1 MSVELGVIM
10 RAEIE
15 EIPAVFAR
23 IKESAPDMG
32 AQIHRLPL
40 ADFDSVILVARGTS
54 DNAALYLKYLIET
67 KIGIPCGLAS
77 PSVVSIYGTKLRC
90 KNVLVIAL
98 SQSGQSPDL
107 VGYCQAA
114 RNGGATVLAMTNDPE
129 SPLAKGSHCHLYLH
143 AGPEKAVAATKSY
156 SAELLVS
163 RVFVA
168 AWSGESIDFDA
179 IIYQAKKAL
188 QQSAHIKSIAE
199 KFDYSQGV
207 TTMGRGYAYANAHE
221 TALKIQETVKIPVAS
236 FSSADYL
243 HGPISS
249 LHNESRVIFLAP
261 VGIAQSAMSSTVQR
275 IRDITNHIYW
285 IGSGFSRRDSEVYLG
300 GADQLSEMDAV
311 IVDSILLQLLALYL
325 AIASGKNPDAP
336 IGLAKV
342 TKTV

>member
-1 MSVELGVIM
+1 M
-10 RAEIE
+10 RSEIE
-15 EIPAVFAR
+15 EIPEVFKRIQDGAEAMAVQ
-23 IKESAPDMG
+23 I
-32 AQIHRLPL
+32 AQLPL
-40 ADFDSVILVARGTS
+40 DTIDSVILVARGTS

-77 PSVVSIYGTKLRC
+77 PSVVSVYGAKLKF

-114 RNGGATVLAMTNDPE
+114 RDGGAVVLTMTNNPE
-129 SPLAKGSHCHLYLH
+129 SPLAKLAHCHLYLQ
-143 AGPEKAVAATKSY
+143 AGPEMAVAATKSF

-163 RVFVA
+163 RLFVA
-168 AWSGESIDFDA
+168 AWGGERVNYEPIID
-179 IIYQAKKAL
+179 QAKAAL
-188 QQSAHIKSIAE
+188 VQADNIKSIAE
-199 KFDYSQGV
+199 NFDFRGGV

-249 LHNESRVIFLAP
+249 LHEESRVIFLAP
-261 VGIAQSAMSSTVQR
+261 FGIAATAMSATVLR
-275 IRDITNHIYW
+275 IRKITSHIYW
-285 IGSGFSRRDSEVYLG
+285 IGAGFDRKENEVYLG
-300 GADQLSEMDAV
+300 GSVGLSEMDSV
-311 IVDSILLQLLALYL
+311 ISDSILLQLFALFLAV
-325 AIASGKNPDAP
+325 SVGKNPDAP

-342 TKTV
+342 TKTL

>member
-1 MSVELGVIM
+1 MNVEFGVIM

-15 EIPAVFAR
+15 EIPAVFTR
-23 IKESAPDMG
+23 IKNSVQDVTS
-32 AQIHRLPL
+32 QISYLPL
-40 ADFDSVILVARGTS
+40 ASIDSVILVARGTS
-54 DNAALYLKYLIET
+54 DNAALYLKYLIEI

-77 PSVVSIYGTKLRC
+77 PSVVSIYGAKLRY

-107 VGYCQAA
+107 VSYCQAA
-114 RNGGATVLAMTNDPE
+114 RDGGATVLAMTNNSE
-129 SPLAKGSHCHLYLH
+129 SPLAKGAHCHLDLH

-168 AWSGESIDFDA
+168 AWSGEIVDFDG
-179 IIYQAKKAL
+179 INRQVTRAL
-188 QQSAHIKSIAE
+188 QQSSHVKAIAE
-199 KFDYSQGV
+199 DFDYSKGV
-207 TTMGRGYAYANAHE
+207 TAMGRGYAYANAHE

-249 LHNESRVIFLAP
+249 LHSESRVIFLAP
-261 VGIAQSAMSSTVQR
+261 AGIAESAMSSTVQR
-275 IRDITNHIYW
+275 IREITNHIYW
-285 IGSGFSRRDSEVYLG
+285 IGSGFARNANEVFLG
-300 GADQLSEMDAV
+300 GADGLSEMDAV
-311 IVDSILLQLLALYL
+311 IADSVLLQLFALYL
-325 AIASGKNPDAP
+325 AISTGKNPDAP

>member
-1 MSVELGVIM
+1 MH
-10 RAEIE
+10 AEIE
-15 EIPAVFAR
+15 EIPAVFTR
-23 IKESAPDMG
+23 IKQSAPEM
-32 AQIHRLPL
+32 ARRISRLPL
-40 ADFDSVILVARGTS
+40 SDFDSVILVARGTS

-77 PSVVSIYGTKLRC
+77 PSVVSIYGANLRF

-114 RNGGATVLAMTNDPE
+114 GDGGATVLAMTNDPE
-129 SPLAKGSHCHLYLH
+129 SPLAKVSHCHLYLQ

-163 RVFVA
+163 RAFVSI
-168 AWSGESIDFDA
+168 WSGENLNFDPIIDGA
-179 IIYQAKKAL
+179 EKAL
-188 QQSAHIKSIAE
+188 KQTPRIELIAE
-199 KFDYSQGV
+199 NFDLSKGV

-249 LHNESRVIFLAP
+249 LHDESRVIFLAP
-261 VGIAQSAMSSTVQR
+261 TGIAESAMLSTVQR
-275 IRDITNHIYW
+275 IRAITSHIYW
-285 IGSGFSRRDSEVYLG
+285 IGAGFTRKGDEVYLG
-300 GADQLSEMDAV
+300 GATDLSEMDAV
-311 IVDSILLQLLALYL
+311 IVDSILLQLFALYL
-325 AIASGKNPDAP
+325 AISAGKNPDAP
-336 IGLAKV
+336 VGLAKV

>member
-1 MSVELGVIM
+1 MSVELGEIM
-10 RAEIE
+10 HAEIE

-23 IKESAPDMG
+23 IKESAIEM
-32 AQIHRLPL
+32 AIQVSHLPL
-40 ADFDSVILVARGTS
+40 GTIDSVILVARGTS

-77 PSVVSIYGTKLRC
+77 PSVVSIYGTKLRY
-90 KNVLVIAL
+90 KNALVIAL

-107 VGYCQAA
+107 VEYCQAA
-114 RNGGATVLAMTNDPE
+114 REGGATVLAMTNDST
-129 SPLAKGSHCHLYLH
+129 SPLAESAHCHLYLH

-163 RVFVA
+163 RLFVA
-168 AWSGESIDFDA
+168 IWANETVDFDA
-179 IIYQAKKAL
+179 IKKEAEKSL
-188 QQSAHIKSIAE
+188 QHAQHIRGIAE
-199 KFDYSQGV
+199 QFDYSHGV
-207 TTMGRGYAYANAHE
+207 TTMGRGYAYGNAHE

-261 VGIAQSAMSSTVQR
+261 AGIAESAMSATVQR
-275 IRDITNHIYW
+275 IRAITNHIYW
-285 IGSGFSRRDSEVYLG
+285 VGSGFARQHNEIYLG
-300 GADQLSEMDAV
+300 GAEGLPEMDAV
-311 IVDSILLQLLALYL
+311 IADSILLQLFALYL
-325 AIASGKNPDAP
+325 ATSSGKNPDAP

-342 TKTV
+342 TLTL

>member
-1 MSVELGVIM
+1 M

-15 EIPAVFAR
+15 EIPAVFTR
-23 IKESAPDMG
+23 IKNAAGEMD
-32 AQIHRLPL
+32 AQISRLPL
-40 ADFDSVILVARGTS
+40 SAVDSVILVARGTS

-67 KIGIPCGLAS
+67 KVGIPCGLAS
-77 PSVVSIYGTKLRC
+77 PSVVSVYGAKLRF

-107 VGYCQAA
+107 VGYCHAA
-114 RNGGATVLAMTNDPE
+114 REGGATVLAMTNDPE
-129 SPLAKGSHCHLYLH
+129 SPLAKEAQCHLYLY

-168 AWSGESIDFDA
+168 AWSGETINFDA
-179 IIYQAKKAL
+179 IIDQAGRAVEQSPQIKA
-188 QQSAHIKSIAE
+188 IAE
-199 KFDYSQGV
+199 KFDYSSGV

-221 TALKIQETVKIPVAS
+221 TALKIQETVKVPVAS

-249 LHNESRVIFLAP
+249 LHSKSRVIFLAP
-261 VGIAQSAMSSTVQR
+261 VGIAESAMSATVQR
-275 IRDITNHIYW
+275 IREITNHIYW
-285 IGSGFSRRDSEVYLG
+285 IGSGFTRNNNEVYLG
-300 GADQLSEMDAV
+300 GSVDLSEVDAV
-311 IVDSILLQLLALYL
+311 IVDSVLLQLFALFLAVS
-325 AIASGKNPDAP
+325 SGKNPDAP

>member
-15 EIPAVFAR
+15 EIPTVFER
-23 IKESAPDMG
+23 IKVSADEM
-32 AQIHRLPL
+32 ATAISHLPL
-40 ADFDSVILVARGTS
+40 ANVDSVILVARGTS

-77 PSVVSIYGTKLRC
+77 PSVVSIYGAKLRY

-114 RNGGATVLAMTNDPE
+114 RDGGATVLAMTNNPE
-129 SPLAKGSHCHLYLH
+129 SPLAKSAHCHLYLQ

-156 SAELLVS
+156 SAELLVA

-168 AWSGESIDFDA
+168 AWSGESINFDA
-179 IIYQAKKAL
+179 IIDQAEKAL
-188 QQSAHIKSIAE
+188 DQADQIKAIAE
-199 KFDYSQGV
+199 KFDYSSGV

-221 TALKIQETVKIPVAS
+221 TALKIQETVKVPVAS

-249 LHNESRVIFLAP
+249 LHSESRVIFLAP
-261 VGIAQSAMSSTVQR
+261 VGIAESAMDATVQR
-275 IRDITNHIYW
+275 IREITNHIFW
-285 IGSGFSRRDSEVYLG
+285 IGAGFARNENEIYLG
-300 GADQLSEMDAV
+300 GAIGLSEMDAV
-311 IVDSILLQLLALYL
+311 IADSVLLQLFALFL
-325 AIASGKNPDAP
+325 AISSGKNPDAP

>member
-1 MSVELGVIM
+1 MAVEFGVIM

-15 EIPAVFAR
+15 EIPTVFTR
-23 IKESAPDMG
+23 IKNSGPEMATQLS
-32 AQIHRLPL
+32 HLPFST
-40 ADFDSVILVARGTS
+40 FDSVILVARGTS

-77 PSVVSIYGTKLRC
+77 PSVVSIYGTKLRY

-114 RNGGATVLAMTNDPE
+114 RDGGATVLAMTNEPE
-129 SPLAKGSHCHLYLH
+129 SPLAKGAHCHLYLH

-156 SAELLVS
+156 SAELLISRFFVS
-163 RVFVA
+163 V
-168 AWSGESIDFDA
+168 WSGEVIDFDGV
-179 IIYQAKKAL
+179 IRQTMKLL
-188 QQSAHIKSIAE
+188 QQSDYVKTIAE
-199 KFDYSQGV
+199 NFDCSKGV

-249 LHNESRVIFLAP
+249 LHDESRVIFLAP
-261 VGIAQSAMSSTVQR
+261 TGIAESAMSATVQR
-275 IRDITNHIYW
+275 IRAITDHIYW
-285 IGSGFSRRDSEVYLG
+285 IGSGFARRQNEIYLG
-300 GADQLSEMDAV
+300 GAEGLFEMDAV
-311 IVDSILLQLLALYL
+311 IADSVLLQLFALYL
-325 AIASGKNPDAP
+325 ATSSGKNPDAP
-336 IGLAKV
+336 VGLAKV
-342 TKTV
+342 TMTL